1 MHFRRFILCVLLVL
15 LPLRGWAAGDMQV
28 SMAMS
33 ALMET
38 VEASATPTPSDQAA
52 RTTHQQPVAPCH
64 VEAAQA
70 DTYTDTDA
78 DTDTDTDTDAEPQNA
93 GGAHST
99 CALCD
104 LCHSVA
110 MLAAAPL
117 LGAHPPNTTPCLRW
131 VGTDTGR
138 AWVGGLE
145 RPPRSA
151 LVA

>member
-1 MHFRRFILCVLLVL
+1 MHFRRFVLCVLLVL
-15 LPLRGWAAGDMQV
+15 LPMRGWAAGDMQV
-28 SMAMS
+28 SMAMN

-38 VEASATPTPSDQAA
+38 AEAAATLTPADHAA

-64 VEAAQA
+64 VEAAQ
-70 DTYTDTDA
+70 TDV
-78 DTDTDTDTDAEPQNA
+78 EPQNA
-93 GGAHST
+93 GGGHST

-117 LGAHPPNTTPCLRW
+117 LGALPPIATPRLRW

>member
-28 SMAMS
+28 SMAMN

-38 VEASATPTPSDQAA
+38 VEASATPTPSDHPA

-70 DTYTDTDA
+70 
-78 DTDTDTDTDAEPQNA
+78 DTDTDTDAEPQNA

-117 LGAHPPNTTPCLRW
+117 LGARPPNTTPCLRW